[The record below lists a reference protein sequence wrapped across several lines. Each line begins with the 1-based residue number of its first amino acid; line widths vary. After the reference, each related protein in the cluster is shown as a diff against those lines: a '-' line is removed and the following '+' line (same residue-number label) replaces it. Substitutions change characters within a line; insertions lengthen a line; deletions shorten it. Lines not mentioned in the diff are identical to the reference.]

1 MTSRVYII
9 GHSAIT
15 CLGADA
21 RSTFEGLV
29 AGRSGI
35 QAHENLPAD
44 RFLQNIAG
52 RVAELPALPEGSD
65 SSLSRLNA
73 RFLHLAVAAARAA
86 MASAGLD
93 SLPDSFRERFA
104 VVVGSAFGGLDLLET
119 EREAAQKRK
128 NLATSP
134 FLIPGMIINQAA
146 GQIAQQLQVFGP
158 SLAPANACATGGYA
172 VAAGAEM
179 IRSGT
184 VDLAICGASE
194 SAFTP
199 EIVNGFATMRALLGR
214 KAGDRSLTDP
224 AQASRPFSV
233 DRAGFVMSEG
243 AAMLVLAS
251 EPTVRA
257 LHLVPQAELIGWAS
271 NSDGFHMAM
280 PDTKRISRCLQLAM
294 THAGMRP
301 EEVDYYNAHGT
312 STTVNDRTETEAIR
326 EAFGPAAE
334 SLAIS
339 SIKGAL
345 GHSLGA
351 ASAIE
356 AACCV
361 RSLLEQTAP
370 PTINHIPDP
379 ELTLDYI
386 PNEARCMPL
395 NVAMSAAFG
404 FGGTNNVLLFRR
416 VGNE

>member
-1 MTSRVYII
+1 M
-9 GHSAIT
+9 
-15 CLGADA
+15 
-21 RSTFEGLV
+21 
-29 AGRSGI
+29 
-35 QAHENLPAD
+35 
-44 RFLQNIAG
+44 
-52 RVAELPALPEGSD
+52 
-65 SSLSRLNA
+65 
-73 RFLHLAVAAARAA
+73 
-86 MASAGLD
+86 
-93 SLPDSFRERFA
+93 
-104 VVVGSAFGGLDLLET
+104 
-119 EREAAQKRK
+119 
-128 NLATSP
+128 
-134 FLIPGMIINQAA
+134 
-146 GQIAQQLQVFGP
+146 
-158 SLAPANACATGGYA
+158 
-172 VAAGAEM
+172 
-179 IRSGT
+179 
-184 VDLAICGASE
+184 
-194 SAFTP
+194 
-199 EIVNGFATMRALLGR
+199 
-214 KAGDRSLTDP
+214 
-224 AQASRPFSV
+224 
-233 DRAGFVMSEG
+233 
-243 AAMLVLAS
+243 LAS

-294 THAGMRP
+294 THAGIRP